1 MIEPTQRQVAVLEA
15 LQNHT
20 VAVTE
25 LLAQAAEFD
34 GPAPQSWL
42 VDYHHHAVARADLA
56 AAAAAGGVPPV
67 WIDHVQARGERGIAY
82 RPEMYLREPD
92 PTDWDRVLG
101 DLTTEVARLRE
112 WAGLDVAHRD
122 LAPDSRAAALRTNI
136 EALRMRTAGVA
147 NLLGLD
153 TEEGELLW
161 GDTTAWA
168 QEAAATLAEVPAEQ
182 ITHRWRAAAEID
194 TRAHAGQATALSMV
208 GIAVDTAAALPPAE
222 QLYEAIS
229 AELDPVAPLFVS
241 ARGADDASGIDAA
254 VAAAFPQDL
263 DTAVDFSHPA
273 EPEQASGYDPRDLE
287 AIPVFLSADG
297 AEL

>member
-1 MIEPTQRQVAVLEA
+1 MIEPTQRQAAVLQA

-25 LLAQAAEFD
+25 LLTQATKFD

-67 WIDHVQARGERGIAY
+67 WIEHVQARGERGIAY

-101 DLTTEVARLRE
+101 DLTTDVARLRE

-122 LAPDSRAAALRTNI
+122 LVPDSRAAALRTNI

-153 TEEGELLW
+153 AEEGELLW
-161 GDTTAWA
+161 GDTTVWA

-182 ITHRWRAAAEID
+182 ITHRWRAAAEVD
-194 TRAHAGQATALSMV
+194 TRAYAGQATALSMV

-222 QLYEAIS
+222 ELYEAIS
-229 AELDPVAPLFVS
+229 AELDPVQPLFVA
-241 ARGADDASGIDAA
+241 ARGTDAVGIEAV
-254 VAAAFPQDL
+254 VAAALPQDP
-263 DTAVDFSHPA
+263 DTAVAFSHLP
-273 EPEQASGYDPRDLE
+273 EPEQASGYDPSDLE
-287 AIPVFLSADG
+287 AVPVFLSADG